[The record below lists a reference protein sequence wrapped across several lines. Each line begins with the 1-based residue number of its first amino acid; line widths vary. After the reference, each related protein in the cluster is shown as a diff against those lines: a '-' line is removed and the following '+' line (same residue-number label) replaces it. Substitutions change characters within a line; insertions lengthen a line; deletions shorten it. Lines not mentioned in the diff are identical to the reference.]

1 LKLDSKVAFITGAAR
16 GMGRSHCLKLAKE
29 GADIIACDVRE
40 DQLIETVKQV
50 KTIGRH
56 GIAIVAD
63 VSKNS
68 EVEGAVFDAIKEFNH
83 IDILVNNAGII
94 RKSLIYETSESDW
107 DDVLSVNLKG
117 TWLCIKHIA
126 PYMMKVKSGKI
137 INIASTE
144 GFIGTANL
152 AAYCAS
158 KFGVMGL
165 TKVAAIELAPYNI
178 NVNAVAPSSTKTD
191 MMRELAEQANINLDE
206 RTRELASK
214 HLFNRLVEPMDI
226 SNTVAWLASDEAKNI
241 TGSCIIVDAGR
252 LTKPN

>member
-1 LKLDSKVAFITGAAR
+1 MKLDGKVAFITGAAR

-29 GADIIACDVRE
+29 GADIIACDIKE
-40 DQLIETVKQV
+40 DLLFETVKQV
-50 KTIGRH
+50 KAIGRH
-56 GIAIVAD
+56 GMAIVVD
-63 VSKNS
+63 ISKNS
-68 EVEGAVFDAIKEFNH
+68 EVKDAVSDAINKFSH
-83 IDILVNNAGII
+83 IDILVNNAGIL
-94 RKSLIYETSESDW
+94 RKSLIHETSESDW
-107 DDVLSVNLKG
+107 DDVLSINLKG
-117 TWLCIKHIA
+117 VWLCIKYIA

-144 GFIGTANL
+144 AFIGTPNL

-165 TKVAAIELAPYNI
+165 TKVAAIELAPYNV

-191 MMRELAEQANINLDE
+191 MMRELAEQANVNLDE
-206 RTRELASK
+206 RACELATK
-214 HLFNRLVEPMDI
+214 HLFNRLVEPIDI